1 MRESEFRQRLED
13 IHRRLE
19 GLLRELDEIR
29 AEITDAAVDVDNRIA
44 FTLLH
49 ADEVWQKR
57 RAA

>member
-1 MRESEFRQRLED
+1 MRESEFRQQLED
-13 IHRRLE
+13 IQRRLD

-29 AEITDAAVDVDNRIA
+29 AEITDAAVDVDNRIT
-44 FTLLH
+44 FMRLH

>member
-13 IHRRLE
+13 IYRRLD
-19 GLLRELDEIR
+19 GLLREIDEIR
-29 AEITDAAVDVDNRIA
+29 AEITDAAVDVDNRIT

>member
-1 MRESEFRQRLED
+1 MRDSEFRERLED

-29 AEITDAAVDVDNRIA
+29 AEITDSAVDVDNRIV
-44 FTLLH
+44 FSLLH